1 MTVSPARAWRVFPWD
16 PDAAAGE
23 RFSPAYVPPGQG
35 KGRFDLP
42 GVPGGVLYLAETPE
56 HAAAELVQQYRGQT
70 LADPD
75 LVVAGRRLAL
85 VAVALPDPL
94 REEVLDLC
102 DAAELLRLGVRP
114 DETASR
120 DRGATQRIS
129 AAVHAAGH
137 AGLRW
142 WSVFS
147 GDWHTALLFRDRIR
161 EPLTFDAPEP
171 LAVDHPALRE
181 AARALGIR
189 IEEPARRSRREA
201 PGVPANAPAP
211 GEGGGTGA

>member
-1 MTVSPARAWRVFPWD
+1 MTLPPGHAWRVFPWD

-23 RFSPAYVPPGQG
+23 RFSPGYVPPGQG

-56 HAAAELVQQYRGQT
+56 HAAAELVQQYRGQS
-70 LADPD
+70 LDDAD

-94 REEVLDLC
+94 REDVLDLC
-102 DAAELLRLGVRP
+102 DPAALLRLGVRP

-142 WSVFS
+142 WSAFS
-147 GDWHTALLFRDRIR
+147 GDWHTLLLFRDRIR
-161 EPLTFDAPEP
+161 TPLGFDTPEP
-171 LAVDHPALRE
+171 LALDHPALRE
-181 AARALGIR
+181 AARALGIVVER
-189 IEEPARRSRREA
+189 PARRSPRQAVR
-201 PGVPANAPAP
+201 P
-211 GEGGGTGA
+211 